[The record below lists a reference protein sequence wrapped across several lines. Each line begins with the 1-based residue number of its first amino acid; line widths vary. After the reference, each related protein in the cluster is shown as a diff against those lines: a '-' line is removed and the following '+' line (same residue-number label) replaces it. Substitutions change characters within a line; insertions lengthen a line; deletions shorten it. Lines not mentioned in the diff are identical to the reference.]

1 MMNGK
6 LISNNKYL
14 KQGITPPRFDTK
26 SIKLRI
32 VYPLF
37 TRLKRTKQLAY

>member
-14 KQGITPPRFDTK
+14 KQGITPPALIQK
-26 SIKLRI
+26 ASNCE
-32 VYPLF
+32 LF
-37 TRLKRTKQLAY
+37 THCLPV